1 MEKLTDYIKQLKDI
15 DKIRWESTVSDK
27 GIRSFPFPVYP
38 KAVIE
43 FQDAFYSSDKF
54 KDFNYKNNMNE
65 NGWYDIDKMEKDIPS
80 MTKNNIATCI
90 TAIIRGEKF
99 CDGRIAQFIENG
111 ILVKLLER
119 LNEIEK
125 D

>member
-1 MEKLTDYIKQLKDI
+1 MEKLTDYIEQLKDI

-27 GIRSFPFPVYP
+27 GILSFPFPVYP

-43 FQDAFYSSDKF
+43 FQDAFYSSDEF

-90 TAIIRGEKF
+90 TAIIRGERF
-99 CDGRIAQFIENG
+99 CDGRIAQFIKNG